1 MKQRRPKIGADSNPL
16 VLIAIGLLALPAS
29 YAVQSL
35 PIAVCALGA
44 YALAG
49 LLLVPRWVGI
59 RLRIGVVTFAALSV
73 VYSTWLLG
81 GRDVEDAVVAGMR
94 ILVLALPGA
103 VLAAYVDPARLADQ
117 LGQRLRLPA
126 RPVVAVSASLQRFEH
141 LGETWSQLDRARRA
155 RGFGPT
161 RGPVSRARH
170 AAGLTF
176 GLLVSAMRDATS
188 LSVAMESRGFGVA
201 SARTWAEP
209 APWRTSDTV
218 LLTLG
223 AGLAAIPIVL
233 RLAGW

>member
-1 MKQRRPKIGADSNPL
+1 MRVGPSSNPL
-16 VLIAIGLLALPAS
+16 VLIGIGLLALPAS

-35 PIAVCALGA
+35 PIAACALGA
-44 YALAG
+44 YAIAG
-49 LLLVPRWVGI
+49 LLLVPRWRGI
-59 RLRIGVVTFAALSV
+59 RLRIAVVVFAGLSV

-81 GRDVEDAVVAGMR
+81 GHDVEQAVVAGLR

-103 VLAAYVDPARLADQ
+103 VLAAYVDPARFADQ

-126 RPVVAVSASLQRFEH
+126 RPVVALSAALQRFER

-188 LSVAMESRGFGVA
+188 LSVAMESRGFG
-201 SARTWAEP
+201 SATTRTWAEP
-209 APWRTSDTV
+209 APWHRSDTA
-218 LLTLG
+218 LLVMG
-223 AGLAAIPIVL
+223 IALAAVPIALYV
-233 RLAGW
+233 AGW